1 MKILI
6 AVISHR
12 AGRKQRELIR
22 ATLNK
27 VVGMDV
33 RFFVG
38 NGAEDADDCVGLDCD
53 DSYEG
58 LPSKIKAIARYAVE
72 HDYDYLVKCD
82 DDVILDPDALL
93 KTGFWE
99 YDFTG
104 TIDPEVGLECP
115 FGFLYTLSW
124 DACGALA
131 MAPLTD
137 CTEENMWVTEA
148 LRVYGI
154 DVTPLQYGSLVFEDK
169 RQVFGTAAVCIHG
182 RPEWKPGAFLMGVPV
197 GCPCPTIAVVH
208 ETWTGFLNKDYTPL
222 INHTSSLYLFTIL
235 PQPYPC
241 PIPALIPTTLFP
253 ATSLCPRREVTTLFP
268 WG

>member
-1 MKILI
+1 LGYKGVVKIGAEETYDRRNCWFTRTVTVDGDCIGFTDGVYSCLGCETMKILI

-22 ATLNK
+22 ATLSK

-58 LPSKIKAIARYAVE
+58 LPSKIKAIAGYAVE
-72 HDYDYLVKCD
+72 HDYDCLVKCD

-104 TIDPEVGLECP
+104 TIDPEVGPECP

-124 DACGALA
+124 DAFCILA
-131 MAPLTD
+131 QAPLTD

-148 LRVYGI
+148 LRARHI

-182 RPEWKPGAFLMGVPV
+182 RPEWKPGAFLLIAAR
-197 GCPCPTIAVVH
+197 GCPPV
-208 ETWTGFLNKDYTPL
+208 
-222 INHTSSLYLFTIL
+222 
-235 PQPYPC
+235 QQ
-241 PIPALIPTTLFP
+241 
-253 ATSLCPRREVTTLFP
+253 
-268 WG
+268 